1 MRLDDSRAHLRSH
14 RWARLRFDRIRAQL
28 HPGAGLAIVMVVLSS
43 LLYSLGY
50 AITKSLIETWHF
62 DAMQLFVLRS
72 LLVLAGL
79 AALPLVGRRPP
90 SIERLLH
97 PPQAMT
103 QRAAATALVCSA
115 VLAMIGY
122 GYLPVTTATAFSFTT
137 PLLVTAMAAIF
148 LGERVPPLRWCA
160 VALGFAGVLVIV
172 HPGGNHFGG
181 AHLIGVAAAFGS
193 AALYALQ
200 QMLLRRARDTTTT
213 MDVVAQAALVGL
225 ILLGAFMPFV
235 WKPVP
240 LAAVSLI
247 VLATV
252 TQTGGLLTIA
262 AAIRMGEVSKLAPW
276 QYGGMVWAILLDLFM
291 FGHAPAKAALIG
303 AGMIVAAGLLSQL
316 RLPAL
321 RNRVRPRMP

>member
-1 MRLDDSRAHLRSH
+1 
-14 RWARLRFDRIRAQL
+14 
-28 HPGAGLAIVMVVLSS
+28 MVVLSS

-97 PPQAMT
+97 PPQAMM
-103 QRAAATALVCSA
+103 QRAAATALVVSA

-148 LGERVPPLRWCA
+148 LREQVPPLRWCA

-172 HPGGNHFGG
+172 HPGGPDFGG
-181 AHLIGVAAAFGS
+181 GHLIGVAAAFGS

-200 QMLLRRARDTTTT
+200 QMLLRRARETTTT
-213 MDVVAQAALVGL
+213 MDVIAQAALVGL
-225 ILLGAFMPFV
+225 VLLGGFMPFV
-235 WKPVP
+235 WKTVP
-240 LAAVSLI
+240 LSALTLI
-247 VLATV
+247 LLATV

-291 FGHAPAKAALIG
+291 FGHAPAKAALVG
-303 AGMIVAAGLLSQL
+303 AAMIVAGGLISQL

-321 RNRVRPRMP
+321 RIRARPRTP